1 MKSKLAATEE
11 IPATNASM
19 NELFDR
25 LWKSERETIFLL
37 LLQPNLYSGFISELP
52 EVLSD
57 KKDVQCVYVTITLP
71 YHELAPMFSSKEG
84 SSRKILFID
93 AITKG
98 TVGTENADDCIFV
111 DGPSELIQL
120 SSTLEKLIK
129 QFGTQKTFVL
139 IDSLTVLL
147 VHNSKDLIM
156 KFLHHIISKL
166 RSYKCKVIFLAL
178 NEKEHQ
184 TPLNFLSFLSDET
197 FQLIKP
203 VLEENCR

>member
-1 MKSKLAATEE
+1 MKSRLAATEE
-11 IPATNASM
+11 IPATNVSM

-25 LWKSERETIFLL
+25 LWKSERETIFLMI
-37 LLQPNLYSGFISELP
+37 LQPNLYPGFISELP
-52 EVLSD
+52 EFLSD

-71 YHELAPMFSSKEG
+71 YHELASMFNSKEA

-98 TVGTENADDCIFV
+98 TVVTETAHDCIFI

-120 SSTLEKLIK
+120 SSTLERVIK
-129 QFGTQKTFVL
+129 EFETQKTFVL

-166 RSYKCKVIFLAL
+166 RSYKCKVVFLAL

-184 TPLNFLSFLSDET
+184 TPLNFLSFLSDKT

-203 VLEENCR
+203 ALEENCR